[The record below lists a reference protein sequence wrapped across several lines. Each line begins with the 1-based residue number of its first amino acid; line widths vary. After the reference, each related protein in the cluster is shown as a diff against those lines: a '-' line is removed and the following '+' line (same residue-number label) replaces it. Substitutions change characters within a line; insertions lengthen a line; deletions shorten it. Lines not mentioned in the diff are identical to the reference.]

1 MTKRAQSGLSRANY
15 DLGGSRF
22 DAKKSDEITGQAKK
36 QAKLFTRREFEL
48 VGHTDQLH

>member
-1 MTKRAQSGLSRANY
+1 MTMRAQSGLSRANY

-22 DAKKSDEITGQAKK
+22 EAKSVGIIGRSKK
-36 QAKLFTRREFEL
+36 QARLFTRREFEL

>member
-1 MTKRAQSGLSRANY
+1 MTDRAQSGLSRANY

-22 DAKKSDEITGQAKK
+22 EAKSDEITGQAKK
-36 QAKLFTRREFEL
+36 QAKLFTRRELEL

>member
-22 DAKKSDEITGQAKK
+22 DAKRMKQPDRLKK

-48 VGHTDQLH
+48 VGHSDQLH

>member
-22 DAKKSDEITGQAKK
+22 EAMSDEITGEAKK

-48 VGHTDQLH
+48 VGHTDQFS

>member
-22 DAKKSDEITGQAKK
+22 EATSDEITEHAKK
-36 QAKLFTRREFEL
+36 AGEAIYEER
-48 VGHTDQLH
+48 V